1 MAQDLTFDNVHPGV
15 LRPRQVD
22 AGACVRAVLADCW
35 YNFWK
40 ITSLRDWPKNGFE
53 ADFYEKLCLNHL
65 LCAGGKTN
73 WMTKSDD
80 EIIAATMLELERLFP
95 TEIAADGSLA
105 KLKKYVVRVVCMY

>member
-1 MAQDLTFDNVHPGV
+1 
-15 LRPRQVD
+15 
-22 AGACVRAVLADCW
+22 
-35 YNFWK
+35 
-40 ITSLRDWPKNGFE
+40 
-53 ADFYEKLCLNHL
+53 L